1 MIRRPPRSTL
11 FPYTTLFRSPAELT
25 DETVFIRPIFCRY
38 GHLGALLLFTDW
50 DNLKLFEEDRL
61 ASRLHDARD
70 RSHLTV
76 AIDGDVVHEEVDQ
89 AAFLLQCS
97 EETDHRG
104 IRRVYTYVC
113 RTAGDR
119 R

>member
-50 DNLKLFEEDRL
+50 DNLKVFEEDRL

-76 AIDGDVVHEEVDQ
+76 AIAGEVVDEEGDH
-89 AAFLLQCS
+89 AALLLQCTQ
-97 EETDHRG
+97 EADHRG
-104 IRRVYTYVC
+104 VHL
-113 RTAGDR
+113 
-119 R
+119 

>member
-1 MIRRPPRSTL
+1 MHQRSRERRL
-11 FPYTTLFRSPAELT
+11 PAELT
-25 DETVFIRPIFCRY
+25 DETVFIRPISCRY

-50 DNLKLFEEDRL
+50 ENLKLFEEDRL

-89 AAFLLQCS
+89 AAFLLQCLSLIHIS
-97 EETDHRG
+97 EPTRLG
-104 IRRVYTYVC
+104 MISYAVFC
-113 RTAGDR
+113 LKKKK
-119 R
+119 